1 MKIVVNTTKISLQHE
16 SENDGGSYEC
26 VLVSNPSSETDIHNG
41 VPVGGGVEIIEKTMT
56 ISIVV

>member
-1 MKIVVNTTKISLQHE
+1 MNTTKISLQHE

-56 ISIVV
+56 ISIVI